1 MEYVSDIIVK
11 LFQNISPI
19 DVLTEKIQC
28 DNIDLEKIQNICF
41 NLDYLCSESEIQ
53 KKLQTLYDRITFEL
67 YEEGVKKEQKSGIG
81 IFELLNSFVK
91 EIFVIK
97 QNELVYKYK
106 YLKEWHL
113 VRSQLGEELVV
124 AAAYAYYDYKN
135 AVNRTSFL
143 WRRILRHNNDT
154 LNMILDRGLSD
165 NHYHL
170 RCSTPYFELSWLT
183 LMNIVTRQNFINK
196 LDKIDEERRN
206 PQMRFQYSFRQEK
219 YSILHLK
226 AALLRIYLYAYLKHD
241 RISLTTYYASV
252 KWLLEFILEQEKP
265 LEILDKWEERCNR
278 KNLYDKVSSC
288 NTIKQYLE
296 KYMSTMSVF
305 LYGREKNNILLYEFQ
320 KKCPMTYWF
329 FFIQYTDIFCVH
341 LINKEKPFSQENI
354 SYIIKIIRTNY
365 KPIKLEECECFFDGQ
380 KKIIYE
386 KEWNRQT
393 REELDKLLQ
402 DDYYLQNNRRQI
414 QNVIDSLL
422 ISNDLVKKDYALN
435 AVGEWDKKDWEKGIL
450 SGERWILYKIM
461 YQQYTR
467 RGVENKD
474 LFQLFYAYL
483 LIKNLFRRELIQT
496 NNKIGFENFQKYQ
509 KRKNW
514 FTSGFTEG
522 ELAKMAVQEALNS
535 QKLCSLELR
544 ITPSDN
550 CDDNI
555 KMIRR
560 YDMAISSEKRLNE
573 DDKKQYYYVFHFGK
587 RQDQTIREGNNNYFR
602 HEIYRKQLRKKTN
615 AILLMRKIN
624 PAIAERVK
632 GIDACSSE
640 DGCRPEVFAVDFR
653 VLKNHVVGKRNV
665 LEKISQL
672 KATYHVGEDNQDI
685 LDGLRAIDEAIFF
698 LNLDFGDRLGHA
710 IALGVDVEKW
720 YANRNYTVHMRRQD
734 YLDNIVWLY
743 NKIIYYQI
751 SDCKNLLEFLK
762 QQFQEYF
769 GMIFLKQLDMD
780 YNKKICDEASEYD
793 KEFGNIH
800 FTGNSYSG
808 FDIYNY
814 YNSWQLR
821 GDDPSLYEKGYYR
834 RNKNPLSIW
843 DDYAI
848 NKNVKK
854 EIRYVLEAGVLYHL
868 YHFNGK
874 IKKEGDKSTE
884 AKISI
889 EMVKCIAQ
897 VQKHMQKEIAKK
909 GIAIEM
915 NPSSNMLIS
924 SLQNYEDHPIKSL
937 YNKSLTYDPKELKE
951 CAQLSVSINTDDV
964 AVFSTSLY
972 NEYTLMAYS
981 LENAKN
987 KEGKNQYEKHQ
998 VYDWIEAIR
1007 LMGIEQSFIDN

>member
-1 MEYVSDIIVK
+1 M
-11 LFQNISPI
+11 
-19 DVLTEKIQC
+19 
-28 DNIDLEKIQNICF
+28 
-41 NLDYLCSESEIQ
+41 
-53 KKLQTLYDRITFEL
+53 
-67 YEEGVKKEQKSGIG
+67 
-81 IFELLNSFVK
+81 
-91 EIFVIK
+91 
-97 QNELVYKYK
+97 
-106 YLKEWHL
+106 
-113 VRSQLGEELVV
+113 
-124 AAAYAYYDYKN
+124 
-135 AVNRTSFL
+135 
-143 WRRILRHNNDT
+143 
-154 LNMILDRGLSD
+154 
-165 NHYHL
+165 NHY
-170 RCSTPYFELSWLT
+170 
-183 LMNIVTRQNFINK
+183 N
-196 LDKIDEERRN
+196 
-206 PQMRFQYSFRQEK
+206 
-219 YSILHLK
+219 
-226 AALLRIYLYAYLKHD
+226 
-241 RISLTTYYASV
+241 
-252 KWLLEFILEQEKP
+252 
-265 LEILDKWEERCNR
+265 
-278 KNLYDKVSSC
+278 
-288 NTIKQYLE
+288 
-296 KYMSTMSVF
+296 
-305 LYGREKNNILLYEFQ
+305 
-320 KKCPMTYWF
+320 
-329 FFIQYTDIFCVH
+329 
-341 LINKEKPFSQENI
+341 
-354 SYIIKIIRTNY
+354 
-365 KPIKLEECECFFDGQ
+365 
-380 KKIIYE
+380 
-386 KEWNRQT
+386 
-393 REELDKLLQ
+393 
-402 DDYYLQNNRRQI
+402 
-414 QNVIDSLL
+414 
-422 ISNDLVKKDYALN
+422 
-435 AVGEWDKKDWEKGIL
+435 
-450 SGERWILYKIM
+450 
-461 YQQYTR
+461 
-467 RGVENKD
+467 
-474 LFQLFYAYL
+474 
-483 LIKNLFRRELIQT
+483 
-496 NNKIGFENFQKYQ
+496 
-509 KRKNW
+509 
-514 FTSGFTEG
+514 
-522 ELAKMAVQEALNS
+522 
-535 QKLCSLELR
+535 
-544 ITPSDN
+544 
-550 CDDNI
+550 
-555 KMIRR
+555 
-560 YDMAISSEKRLNE
+560 
-573 DDKKQYYYVFHFGK
+573 
-587 RQDQTIREGNNNYFR
+587 
-602 HEIYRKQLRKKTN
+602 
-615 AILLMRKIN
+615 
-624 PAIAERVK
+624 
-632 GIDACSSE
+632 
-640 DGCRPEVFAVDFR
+640 GCRPEVFAVDFR

-751 SDCKNLLEFLK
+751 PDCKNLLEFLK